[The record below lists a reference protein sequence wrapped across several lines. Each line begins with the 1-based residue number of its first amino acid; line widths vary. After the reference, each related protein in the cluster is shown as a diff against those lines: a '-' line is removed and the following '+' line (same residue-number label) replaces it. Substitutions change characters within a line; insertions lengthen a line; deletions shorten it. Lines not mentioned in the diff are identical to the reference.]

1 MAIQPHH
8 KFGKLIIMESQEKTE
23 RTTKKRY
30 QQDELNLTQIY
41 RIMELNRKLLS
52 LREQLLEDDLMGPN
66 ELEAAA

>member
-1 MAIQPHH
+1 MVLGPHQR
-8 KFGKLIIMESQEKTE
+8 FGKLVTMRGQEKAD

-30 QQDELNLTQIY
+30 QQDELNLNQIY

>member
-1 MAIQPHH
+1 MT
-8 KFGKLIIMESQEKTE
+8 MRSQEKTE

-30 QQDELNLTQIY
+30 QQDENSLNQIY

-52 LREQLLEDDLMGPN
+52 LREQLLEDDIMGPN

>member
-1 MAIQPHH
+1 MR
-8 KFGKLIIMESQEKTE
+8 GQEKSE
-23 RTTKKRY
+23 RTAKKRY
-30 QQDELNLTQIY
+30 QQEELNLTQIY

>member
-1 MAIQPHH
+1 
-8 KFGKLIIMESQEKTE
+8 MESQEKTE

>member
-1 MAIQPHH
+1 MR
-8 KFGKLIIMESQEKTE
+8 GQEKTE